1 MLWGQQTEVEE
12 KIFVDLTEVMGRT
25 FIHASKIKHAAR
37 KRKHHSNFRTL
48 IKLLNNDAYKIES
61 SKPLKN
67 GKLFK
72 YWRNRRRL
80 FSKIDSAS
88 IYMTDELWFSVT
100 PERIACFLANFVK
113 ACMPNAERILDVF
126 CGGGGNTIQFA
137 MQFPYVYGVDYSIEH
152 IYCTAKNAQSYGV
165 DDRIWLKRGSWKK
178 LVSKQKLSK
187 IKYDCVFGSPPWG
200 GPEYLRNDVYDLEQ
214 HLKPMGI
221 TKMLKSFLKLSPNV
235 IMFLPRNSDLNQ
247 LSRATRKVLGPFA
260 KCKVLYV
267 KENGYMKGIFCM
279 WGECFFNYEPASTE
293 NSRRESSE
301 KEELSSENEELSKRK
316 KHESTT
322 TTKDNTVDIYD
333 LNG

>member
-1 MLWGQQTEVEE
+1 MV
-12 KIFVDLTEVMGRT
+12 KR
-25 FIHASKIKHAAR
+25 FIHASKLKHAAR
-37 KRKHHSNFRTL
+37 KRKHHSKYKTL
-48 IKLLNNDAYKIES
+48 RNLIEQNAYKIES
-61 SKPLKN
+61 SKPLN

-72 YWRNRRRL
+72 YWKNRRRL
-80 FSKIDSAS
+80 FSKIDSSS

-113 ACMPNAERILDVF
+113 ACIPNGERILDVF

-137 MQFPYVYGVDYSIEH
+137 KQFPYVYGVDYSIEH

-165 DDRIWLKRGSWKK
+165 DDRIWLKQGSWKK
-178 LVSKQKLSK
+178 LVSEEKLSK

-200 GPEYLRNDVYDLEQ
+200 GPEYLRSDIYDLEL

-221 TKMLKSFLKLSPNV
+221 TKMLKSFLKLSSNV
-235 IMFLPRNSDLNQ
+235 IMFLPRNSDLGQ

-279 WGECFFNYEPASTE
+279 WGECFFNYEPVTQG
-293 NSRRESSE
+293 NSVVELCSE
-301 KEELSSENEELSKRK
+301 DEELPKEEKDETTVVTKNKSE
-316 KHESTT
+316 
-322 TTKDNTVDIYD
+322 DIYD
-333 LNG
+333 ING